1 MDVITY
7 KSAISACEESRVFL
21 FVKSGRSGASA
32 SLPPTSAVKGNH
44 GDAVKEGGEVSERNS
59 GDVSE
64 PCLDSNDVNFL
75 VMI

>member
-21 FVKSGRSGASA
+21 FVKSGRSGASV

-44 GDAVKEGGEVSERNS
+44 GDAVKEGGEVSERN
-59 GDVSE
+59 
-64 PCLDSNDVNFL
+64 NDVNFL
-75 VMI
+75 DMI